1 MGRSIVGAAF
11 FAAGVLG
18 ADISVASYIVGS
30 TGLEAQA
37 QSTSSSSPD
46 LANPNAAPSAF
57 GNGGAGFGSSA
68 AKDVAPKA
76 GGAESGAG
84 TDAAAE
90 GAAEKPDSEKPDL
103 AGTDK
108 EQGRPA
114 DGVGEDKADTA
125 KPLDGEP
132 EAAAMAATS
141 TTPTPTEALESSA
154 KASVP
159 NVSGTGNLTSSIPLD
174 VPGFRGLEPSL
185 ALTYDS
191 SRKTKTGATYQGW
204 LGYAW
209 GLDGFDVIERASV
222 GYGIP
227 AFDASDVFLFNG
239 MELVPCAAGVVSPSC
254 ATGGTH
260 ATENESYRR
269 IAFNGTTN
277 EWNVTDRDGTVSTFR
292 SVAAVSNAS
301 PAAGTPAYDLG
312 QNYRWLLTAVTD
324 TNNNSV
330 AYSYSCSDSPVCY
343 PETVSYNGT
352 EIRFHREVRPD
363 YILMANGHDIS
374 QTTQRIKTISIKVG
388 GVLKDAYQLS
398 YNQAPMSNTSRLA
411 RVDRYGRNATVA
423 ADGTISGGTQK
434 LVQMM
439 NYQDVAANYG
449 ATSAIP
455 PATSNPS
462 GSLDSP
468 ANPRQIGDL
477 DADGRDELY
486 GVSEARLHHP
496 RRGDNDS
503 WTEYRTFVSSI
514 TFDTNGLF
522 KARNKLLLGS
532 GEDDGYQ
539 TKVGRFFANKI
550 TSDLVP
556 MRIESR
562 VTSQGT
568 SYYSAFATVAKTSS
582 TLALSAGDCT
592 QEYAQ
597 VCANFPVGGV
607 NAPDPN
613 KRPSFVA
620 DMDGDG
626 IDQLHRTVQPN
637 GSYYSVGSLLAGTFD
652 LLGNGRQRGIF
663 WDGGNLWRADRD
675 SSGWWS
681 RTYVEKNGCSG
692 SPVDINGDGATDLV
706 SVAMGMSATVCLS
719 TGRSFKKLSVTV
731 PTLYYPNPY
740 GGTVGFADFDN
751 DGRSEIVSLQ
761 FNSNGDLTSETGA
774 IKVFALQFKA
784 TGHAAVHFPAL
795 NRQSQLS
802 LGDFNGDGI
811 PDFRTGSSIALST
824 PGPGNP
830 NLLRSITTGSGAVV
844 SAEYTPSSR
853 WTNDYL
859 PNLVHAVTK
868 LSVSDGRGGPAAI
881 TDYAYSGGK
890 YDPKARRFLGF
901 RTVVETKPAAAG
913 ETGRPVIETT
923 YRQDLASYGL
933 VASRVEKDGAGVA
946 RRSTTETYAV
956 NATTKPYWVRNTA
969 TDTTLTENIALSLKV
984 ERMFDTY
991 NNIVE
996 IKDHGRTATSGDEIW
1011 TRRFFAPN
1019 TSAYIVSLPRAEL
1032 VHSGLDTSAPYVS
1045 YGHSF
1050 YDGNHTDNAVPPTK
1064 GNLTLSHAYT
1074 NTTTHASVNEY
1085 FSYDSYGNRTAAVD
1099 GAGNRTEWDYDA
1111 TYHLYPVTE
1120 RGPKYFATGGQPAD
1134 VRFVSTAT
1142 YDAVCGQ
1149 PASRTDPNG
1158 IVQTFT
1164 YDAFCRPYDTA
1175 VALTGSYTKTRFEN
1189 EGNPLTQALV
1199 ISSPLPNGAGEQFTR
1214 SRYDGLGRIWQVET
1228 PGETAAGARR
1238 IVDTEFDARSNIAR
1252 ASLPRFAN
1260 ETAHWTANSY
1270 DWADRLVKTVNP
1282 DNSQRT
1288 IVHWLNQNTEGTINP
1303 RLFAATLTDELGR
1316 QTVTV
1321 TSTRGDVVLIARDF
1335 LSQNVRE
1342 WRRYDA
1348 LGRLIGVTD
1357 HSGSSWAYTY
1367 DLLGR
1372 RLTASDP
1379 DLGAWSYAYDG
1390 AGRLISQT
1398 DARGVVT
1405 TMSYDQL
1412 GRMLSKQ
1419 ATAPG
1424 GTAVTLAQNTYDEAA
1439 AGFYNIGQLTR
1450 SQNASAVHVF
1460 GYDGFGKVASQA
1472 TTIDGL
1478 THSTVTGRDASG
1490 QTVWTQYLPGP
1501 LDIGSSTNRWQ
1512 YSAANALTA
1521 IPDTIV
1527 STIREADGQTREI
1540 TYANGVKTT
1549 FTYSPTRRWLNRVT
1563 TSKGATVLMDNQYS
1577 RDTLGRITAIAGLT
1591 PAESWSYGYDSLDRL
1606 LSADNLGDN
1615 SLDET
1620 FVYAANDNMLSR
1632 SRVAGTYVY
1641 PAPTAPRPHTPL
1653 TVGALA
1659 LSYDANGNMVADGSR
1674 ALVWDEANRLKQVTL
1689 ASNTVNLFY
1698 GPDGARAKKQSA
1710 FASTLYPD
1718 AGVEIDPATQG
1729 AEVYTRYPHP
1739 DVKVT
1744 GQAKQYLHRDH
1755 LASVRLV
1762 TDASGATV
1770 EATGYAAYGE
1780 RLASGFQTQKG
1791 YIGERHD
1798 PETGLIY
1805 LNARYMDP
1813 ILGRFI
1819 SPDDWDPTLPGV
1831 GTNRYAYSGNDPVNK
1846 SDPNGHISKE
1856 SIAKNYIGKELKK
1869 TEEAVKISSSD
1880 AKENGKNLLLAATG
1894 VGDALDLYNGLKEK
1908 DYKKAAIA
1916 GGSLAVTFAPGL
1928 KFVVKGAKF
1937 GKGLLVAG
1945 NAQLS
1950 SRIVPGGGLM
1960 AHEAVGGHLLQKH
1973 VGKTEAQLMSR
1984 LAAEPKIKGSSS
1996 FYDRAGAEAA
2006 VADALDANAGN
2017 ISQWLSSSSGRL
2029 KLDYTAQNPVGISV
2043 VRGASSAVD
2052 VNSMSSILVRN
2063 PSMPMGYHVLTGF
2076 PTKP

>member
-1 MGRSIVGAAF
+1 MRRCIVGAAA
-11 FAAGVLG
+11 FAAGVIG
-18 ADISVASYIVGS
+18 ADISATSYVFGS
-30 TGLEAQA
+30 AGLAVLAQD
-37 QSTSSSSPD
+37 TSSSSPD
-46 LANPNAAPSAF
+46 LASPGTAPGGF
-57 GNGGAGFGSSA
+57 GNGGAGFGAGSGTSQVPVAGGAGVPGSGAGADAA
-68 AKDVAPKA
+68 AKDAAPALGDK
-76 GGAESGAG
+76 E
-84 TDAAAE
+84 
-90 GAAEKPDSEKPDL
+90 PDL
-103 AGTDK
+103 TGNDK
-108 EQGRPA
+108 QAKPA
-114 DGVGEDKADTA
+114 DGEGDEADTA
-125 KPLDGEP
+125 KSLEAEP

-141 TTPTPTEALESSA
+141 TEPALAETVETSA

-185 ALTYDS
+185 ALNYDS
-191 SRKTKTGATYQGW
+191 SRKTKIGATYQGW

-222 GYGIP
+222 GYGVP

-260 ATENESYRR
+260 ATENETYRR
-269 IAFNGTTN
+269 IAFNGATN
-277 EWNVTDRDGTVSTFR
+277 EWKVTDRDGTVSTFR

-301 PAAGTPAYDLG
+301 PAVGTPAFDLG

-324 TNNNSV
+324 ANNNSV
-330 AYSYSCSDSPVCY
+330 TYSYNCSDSPVCY

-352 EIRFHREVRPD
+352 EIRFFREVRPD

-374 QTTQRIKTISIKVG
+374 QTTQRIKTISIRVG

-411 RVDRYGRNATVA
+411 RVDRYGRYATVA

-434 LVQMM
+434 LLQMM
-439 NYQDVAANYG
+439 SYQDVETNYTDLPG
-449 ATSAIP
+449 GLLP
-455 PATSNPS
+455 YYTSNKTRAS
-462 GSLDSP
+462 GELISQQDM
-468 ANPRQIGDL
+468 NF
-477 DADGRDELY
+477 DGKDELVGTVITEKEVGY
-486 GVSEARLHHP
+486 YDDNRYRTEWQVSSASQFQLNISNGTSIVRRDSSSIHTGTTGRFDATRNFMDGISYHLREYQV
-496 RRGDNDS
+496 RRGDDHYPAFDLTRYFCKTGSTLDCPKTACSSATGPHVAACNALPAEARQRPNRPA
-503 WTEYRTFVSSI
+503 TPGTFV
-514 TFDTNGLF
+514 FDPEG
-522 KARNKLLLGS
+522 
-532 GEDDGYQ
+532 DG
-539 TKVGRFFANKI
+539 T
-550 TSDLVP
+550 D
-556 MRIESR
+556 
-562 VTSQGT
+562 
-568 SYYSAFATVAKTSS
+568 SAHSVAWLNSNWS
-582 TLALSAGDCT
+582 PIG
-592 QEYAQ
+592 
-597 VCANFPVGGV
+597 
-607 NAPDPN
+607 
-613 KRPSFVA
+613 VA
-620 DMDGDG
+620 D
-626 IDQLHRTVQPN
+626 LR
-637 GSYYSVGSLLAGTFD
+637 
-652 LLGNGRQRGIF
+652 GNGRQSMLFRDGNTGIIKAELNGA
-663 WDGGNLWRADRD
+663 WSTGSI
-675 SSGWWS
+675 SSIDCRS
-681 RTYVEKNGCSG
+681 FG
-692 SPVDINGDGATDLV
+692 SSLPMPSYSCALADINGDGATDV
-706 SVAMGMSATVCLS
+706 IQYYRPAAANSQNTAYVHLS
-719 TGRSFKKLSVTV
+719 TGRSLKLVNTSALPV
-731 PTLYYPNPY
+731 Y
-740 GGTVGFADFDN
+740 GELGRIHDDYDN
-751 DGRSEIVSLQ
+751 DGRADFLLVNSQKNISLHALRFGAQ
-761 FNSNGDLTSETGA
+761 NALVQYTPFAMTGY
-774 IKVFALQFKA
+774 K
-784 TGHAAVHFPAL
+784 G
-795 NRQSQLS
+795 S
-802 LGDFNGDGI
+802 GDFNGDGRI
-811 PDFRTGSSIALST
+811 DIITGAQTAKLSV
-824 PGPGNP
+824 PSAGNP
-830 NLLRSITTGSGAVV
+830 NLLRSVTTGAGAVV
-844 SAEYTPSSR
+844 SAEHTPSSR

-859 PNLVHAVTK
+859 PNLMHAVTK
-868 LSVSDGRGGPAAI
+868 LSVSDGRGGPAAV
-881 TDYAYSGGK
+881 TDYAYAGGK

-913 ETGRPVIETT
+913 ETGRPVVETT

-946 RRSTTETYAV
+946 RRSTTETYVV
-956 NATTKPYWVRNTA
+956 NATTKPYWARNTV
-969 TDTTLTENIALSLKV
+969 TDTAFSENIALGWKV
-984 ERMFDTY
+984 ERVFDTY
-991 NNIVE
+991 NNVVE
-996 IKDHGRTATSGDEIW
+996 IKDYGRPAVAGDELW

-1050 YDGNHTDNAVPPTK
+1050 YDGNHTDNATPPTK
-1064 GNLTLSHAYT
+1064 GNLTWAHAYT

-1099 GAGNRTEWDYDA
+1099 GAGHRTEWDYDA

-1120 RGPKYFATGGQPAD
+1120 RGPKYFATGGQAAD
-1134 VRFVSTAT
+1134 ARFVSTAT
-1142 YDAVCGQ
+1142 YDVVCGQ

-1158 IVQTFT
+1158 IVQSFT

-1175 VALTGSYTKTRFEN
+1175 VAATGSYTKTRFEN

-1199 ISSPLPNGAGEQFTR
+1199 ISSPLPNGTGEQFTR
-1214 SRYDGLGRIWQVET
+1214 SYYDGLGRIWRVET
-1228 PGETAAGARR
+1228 PGETAAGAKR
-1238 IVDTEFDARSNIAR
+1238 IVDTEFDARGNVAR

-1260 ETAHWTANSY
+1260 ETALWTANSY

-1288 IVHWLNQNTEGTINP
+1288 VAHWLDSGGTVNP
-1303 RLFAATLTDELGR
+1303 RLYAATLTDELGR
-1316 QTVTV
+1316 QTI
-1321 TSTRGDVVLIARDF
+1321 TSTTSRGDVAAIVRDVAGQ
-1335 LSQNVRE
+1335 SINETRA
-1342 WRRYDA
+1342 YDA
-1348 LGRLIGVTD
+1348 LGRLIAVTD
-1357 HSGSSWAYTY
+1357 HSGSSWAYSY

-1390 AGRLISQT
+1390 ASRLISQT

-1405 TMSYDQL
+1405 TMNYDQL
-1412 GRMLSKQ
+1412 GRLLAKQ

-1424 GTAVTLAQNTYDEAA
+1424 GTAVTLAQNSYDEAA
-1439 AGFYNIGQLTR
+1439 VGFYNIGQLTR
-1450 SQNASAVHVF
+1450 SQNASASHVF

-1478 THSTVTGRDASG
+1478 THTTVTGRDASG

-1501 LDIGSSTNRWQ
+1501 LDIGSSTNRWL

-1527 STIREADGQTREI
+1527 STLREADGQTKEI

-1563 TSKGATVLMDNQYS
+1563 TSKGATVLMDSQYT
-1577 RDTLGRITAIAGLT
+1577 RDALGRITAIAGLT

-1632 SRVAGTYVY
+1632 SRVAGAYVY

-1718 AGVEIDPATQG
+1718 ASVEIDPATQG

-1755 LASVRLV
+1755 LASVRIV

-1819 SPDDWDPTLPGV
+1819 SPDDWDPTQPGV
-1831 GTNRYAYSGNDPVNK
+1831 GTNKYAYAANDPVNK
-1846 SDPNGHISKE
+1846 SDPNGHQAGEWDPYDAWDGDRDDDGIPDGFDRYPGVDDHQIFDINPASRPFNGAGGPSASAGRATSLAAAPKGGRLPHAIGREGMRIVEADLRSKGYTVLGRQITIST
-1856 SIAKNYIGKELKK
+1856 SRGNRIVDFLAL
-1869 TEEAVKISSSD
+1869 D
-1880 AKENGKNLLLAATG
+1880 PNGKRVAIEVKA
-1894 VGDALDLYNGLKEK
+1894 NGSTYTKAQILKDEE
-1908 DYKKAAIA
+1908 
-1916 GGSLAVTFAPGL
+1916 L
-1928 KFVVKGAKF
+1928 
-1937 GKGLLVAG
+1937 
-1945 NAQLS
+1945 
-1950 SRIVPGGGLM
+1950 
-1960 AHEAVGGHLLQKH
+1960 
-1973 VGKTEAQLMSR
+1973 
-1984 LAAEPKIKGSSS
+1984 
-1996 FYDRAGAEAA
+1996 
-2006 VADALDANAGN
+2006 ANAGGIFRGPN
-2017 ISQWLSSSSGRL
+2017 ANALGLKDFRTKSLETTVARTDTRSGKTTYNSPSSRESRAQSISPAAA
-2029 KLDYTAQNPVGISV
+2029 KAISE
-2043 VRGASSAVD
+2043 GKGG
-2052 VNSMSSILVRN
+2052 L
-2063 PSMPMGYHVLTGF
+2063 Y
-2076 PTKP
+2076 